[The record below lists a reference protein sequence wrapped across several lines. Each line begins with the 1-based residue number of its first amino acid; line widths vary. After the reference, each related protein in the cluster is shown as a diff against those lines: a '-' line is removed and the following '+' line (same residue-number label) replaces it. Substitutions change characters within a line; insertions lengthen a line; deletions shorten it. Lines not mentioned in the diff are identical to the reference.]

1 MNEILN
7 EHFNILVDRR
17 INQVGKNLIND
28 VSYQEQQH
36 ILYGMDDIPDIALE
50 VHEVLQS
57 IAKKH
62 AYKQGFI
69 DGLSFMAELGA

>member
-1 MNEILN
+1 MNKILA
-7 EHFNILVDRR
+7 EHFNMFVDRR

-50 VHEVLQS
+50 VHEILQS
-57 IAKKH
+57 IAKEH
-62 AYKQGFI
+62 AYKQGFL
-69 DGLSFMAELGA
+69 DGLSIMAGLGA